1 MNRKEVMELFNRR
14 PRNLLLAT
22 SDRKGRVN
30 VAVYGSPKMTDEET
44 IILATRECRSY
55 QNLRENPQAAMFISE
70 TGEIGHATKGL
81 RVYLELVAAET
92 EGRYWKDSGR
102 TWHRGQ
108 GKRRR
113 RRSARRFDSGSPRSG
128 PLSIGDRAHDSR
140 KSPA

>member
-92 EGRYWKDSGR
+92 EGVLLEGFRKDVASRAGKEAAEALR
-102 TWHRGQ
+102 AAIRFRITEVRPVIDRG
-108 GKRRR
+108 
-113 RRSARRFDSGSPRSG
+113 
-128 PLSIGDRAHDSR
+128 
-140 KSPA
+140 